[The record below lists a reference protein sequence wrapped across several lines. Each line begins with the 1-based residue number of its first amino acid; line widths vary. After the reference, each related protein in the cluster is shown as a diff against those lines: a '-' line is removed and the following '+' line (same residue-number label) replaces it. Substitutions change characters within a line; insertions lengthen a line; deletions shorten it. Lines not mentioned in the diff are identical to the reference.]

1 MNSKRVVVTGI
12 GPICCNGIGKD
23 IYWNS
28 LIEGK
33 TGIDRIS
40 SFDPEPFA
48 SQVAGE
54 VKNFVVSDFIDKKE
68 AKRMDRFTQ
77 FAVAATKLAMDD
89 SNLTITDEMSE
100 RVGVLVGS
108 GIGGLS
114 TLEQQCDV
122 LSKKGPDK
130 VSPFFIPMLI
140 ANMASGQISIRYKA
154 RGPNFCIV
162 TACATGAHCI
172 GESYNIIKR
181 GLADVM
187 IAGGSDAAITP
198 MSVAGFGNMKALT
211 RRNDDP
217 AKACRPFDKDRD
229 GFIIAE
235 GACILILE
243 ALDFARARGA
253 KIYGEIIGFGMSA
266 DAYHITAPDPEGD
279 GAQRTMICAL
289 KDAGLSPEKIDYIN
303 AHGTSTPFNDRIETY
318 AIKKVF
324 GDYAGKVAISS
335 NKSMIGHTLGAAGAL
350 EFASTLLTVQN
361 DIIPPTINYETP
373 DPECELDY
381 VPNKARKATVN
392 IALSNSFGFGGT
404 NAVLVASK
412 YNEKA

>member
-1 MNSKRVVVTGI
+1 LNSRRVVVTGI

-23 IYWNS
+23 VYWNS

-40 SFDPEPFA
+40 SFDPSPFA

-54 VKNFVVSDFIDKKE
+54 VKNFVAHDFIDKKE

-89 SNLTITDEMSE
+89 SHLTITDEMSE

-154 RGPNFCIV
+154 KGPNFCIV

-172 GESYNIIKR
+172 GESYNIIRR

-211 RRNDDP
+211 RRNDEP

-229 GFIIAE
+229 GFVIAE
-235 GACILILE
+235 GACVLILE
-243 ALDFARARGA
+243 DLDFAIARGA

-279 GAQRTMICAL
+279 GAQRSMINAI
-289 KDAGLSPEKIDYIN
+289 KGAGLTPEQIDYIN
-303 AHGTSTPFNDRIETY
+303 AHGTSTPFNDRIETH
-318 AIKKVF
+318 AVKKVF
-324 GDYAGKVAISS
+324 RDHAGKLAISS

-361 DIIPPTINYETP
+361 DIIPPTINYEVP
-373 DPECELDY
+373 DPDCELDY
-381 VPNKARKATVN
+381 VPNKARKQTVN

>member
-1 MNSKRVVVTGI
+1 MNSRRVVVTGI

-40 SFDPEPFA
+40 SFDPSPFA

-54 VKNFVVSDFIDKKE
+54 VKNFVAHDFIDKKE

-77 FAVAATKLAMDD
+77 FAVAATQLAMDD
-89 SNLTITDEMSE
+89 SHLTITDEMSE

-154 RGPNFCIV
+154 KGPNFCIV

-172 GESYNIIKR
+172 GESYNIIRR

-211 RRNDDP
+211 RRNDEP
-217 AKACRPFDKDRD
+217 AKACRPFDKERD
-229 GFIIAE
+229 GFVIAE
-235 GACILILE
+235 GACVLILE
-243 ALDFARARGA
+243 DLDFARARGA

-279 GAQRTMICAL
+279 GAQRSMINAI
-289 KDAGLSPEKIDYIN
+289 KGAGLTPERIDYIN
-303 AHGTSTPFNDRIETY
+303 AHGTSTPFNDRIETH
-318 AIKKVF
+318 ALKKVF
-324 GDYAGKVAISS
+324 GDHAGKLAISS

-361 DIIPPTINYETP
+361 DIIPPTINYEVP
-373 DPECELDY
+373 DPDCELDY
-381 VPNKARKATVN
+381 VPNKARKKTVN